1 MVEGAGS
8 FLSFLLI
15 GHPGID
21 SGVSSTPK
29 HVHVP
34 QSHETPLG
42 YSPLT
47 SHHLND
53 GKGGLLP
60 WQMQATPEGGGEN
73 ILPQVQKQS
82 PFTSAIILSAIVA
95 ANIHTV

>member
-1 MVEGAGS
+1 MAQGLL
-8 FLSFLLI
+8 FPFLLI

-34 QSHETPLG
+34 RLHGTPPG

-47 SHHLND
+47 LPFKWL
-53 GKGGLLP
+53 GVGGGACCLLP
-60 WQMQATPEGGGEN
+60 WQMEATLRGDGE
-73 ILPQVQKQS
+73 
-82 PFTSAIILSAIVA
+82 IIL
-95 ANIHTV
+95 